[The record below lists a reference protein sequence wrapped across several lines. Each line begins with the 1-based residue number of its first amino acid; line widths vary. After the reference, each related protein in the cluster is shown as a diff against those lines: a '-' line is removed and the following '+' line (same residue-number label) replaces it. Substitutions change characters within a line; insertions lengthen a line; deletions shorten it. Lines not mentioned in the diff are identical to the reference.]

1 MLYGLAM
8 GSPLDLARAWVE
20 AGIVP
25 GVAAAI
31 IDRTGVIDEAYAGLL
46 GPGGAG
52 VAVDTLFAL
61 ASLTK
66 PLTAAACL
74 CAVEEELLDLDDEVR
89 NGFTLRHLLSH
100 CSGLP
105 AEAADPDVQPLEP
118 PGTYRRYSNAG
129 YALAARLVE
138 ARSEMPFRE
147 YLRAAVL
154 DPLGMD
160 ASLGLAP
167 EDAARTAI
175 VRQPGIWRDGQQ
187 FFNSSAFRAA
197 ALAES
202 GGFATARGYGR
213 FLSGLLARGAGS
225 RAVPLAPET
234 IDDMLSTQFGE
245 LPGGVEA
252 VTLWDACPWG
262 LGLDVRGTR
271 VPHWTGDALTPT
283 ANTHFGSSGTLAWID
298 RARGLG
304 LVVLASRGSYSGWWS
319 GAGGWAE
326 LTAAVLSPARP

>member
-1 MLYGLAM
+1 ME
-8 GSPLDLARAWVE
+8 SPLDLVRAWVD
-20 AGIVP
+20 AGTVP
-25 GVAAAI
+25 GVAAAVV
-31 IDRTGVIDEAYAGLL
+31 DRSGVLEEAYAGDAI
-46 GPGGAG
+46 AG
-52 VAVDTLFAL
+52 DTPVGSETRFAL

-89 NGFTLRHLLSH
+89 DGFTLRHLLSH

-105 AEAADPDVQPLEP
+105 ADTGDPDAAPLES

-138 ARSEMPFRE
+138 AQAAMPFRE
-147 YLRAAVL
+147 YLRASVL

-160 ASLGLAP
+160 ASLGL
-167 EDAARTAI
+167 EVGDGGRAAV
-175 VRQPGIWRDGQQ
+175 VRQPGIWRNGQQ
-187 FFNSSAFRAA
+187 FFNSPAFREA
-197 ALAES
+197 ALPES
-202 GGFATARGYGR
+202 GGYATATGYAS
-213 FLSGLLARGAGS
+213 FLRCLLAGG
-225 RAVPLAPET
+225 RASDGRALLAPET
-234 IDDMLSTQFGE
+234 VDEMLATQFGE

-271 VPHWTGDALTPT
+271 EPHWTGDALTPS

-298 RARGLG
+298 RERGLG
-304 LVVLASRGSYSGWWS
+304 LVVLASRGSYSGWWAQ
-319 GAGGWAE
+319 AGGWAD
-326 LTAAVLSPARP
+326 LSAAVLEAFSRP